1 MDFGYSRSNFHRL
14 FPGTKEN
21 LVPTLTT
28 EHLCEIL
35 SRAGL
40 ITKAQTSSIL
50 SAEKMLKKKM
60 ERTRVEEGD
69 TIKRDSNGSQDSATS
84 ELTAVDIVFAMGL
97 PRAQN
102 PSEHLAEEAIMRA
115 VSEAAGIPFERIDPL
130 ELDLEVVTSTIPRA
144 FALKHL
150 VVPLTLE
157 EGTLKVAYYNPFDL
171 ELQESIRHVTGY
183 RVAPVVSLKS
193 DILKTIR
200 QFYGFQSSVLAARRE
215 IAAPLVDLGN
225 LEQYVRV
232 KSEGEIE
239 STDQHIRSAVD
250 HLFTYAIEN
259 RASDIHL
266 EPKRERAL
274 VRFRIDGVLHDIH
287 WLPKEVY
294 PAIMSRIKML
304 ARMDIAEKRRP
315 QDGRIK
321 LQYPE
326 GDKELRVSTLPVA
339 FGEKAVMRVLD
350 PRILFQE
357 LGEMGFS
364 TRDLAL
370 YRTFLARPYGMIL
383 VTGPT
388 GSGKT
393 TTLYSSLRSVATP
406 AMNVTTIEDPIE
418 MVFEEFN
425 QVAVQ
430 PQVGITF
437 AGSLRSIL
445 RQDPDI
451 IMVGEIR
458 DRETAENA
466 VQAALTGHLV
476 LSTLHTNDAASSV
489 TRLMDLGLEPFLLSS
504 TIIGVAAQRLV
515 RKICPH
521 CSRSERPK
529 GEELVFLGLEPDA
542 AEMGVYR
549 IGEGCPKCRN
559 TGYLGRTG
567 VFEVLEA
574 NEEIS
579 RAISRGENA
588 SVIKEVARRQGMSTL
603 HENGVKKVQKGITT
617 AAEVMRV
624 SQAD

>member
-1 MDFGYSRSNFHRL
+1 MDLGYSRSNFHRL

-50 SAEKMLKKKM
+50 SAEKMWKKKM
-60 ERTRVEEGD
+60 EKARVEEGD

-97 PRAQN
+97 PRAHN
-102 PSEHLAEEAIMRA
+102 PSEQLTEEAIMRA

-437 AGSLRSIL
+437 ASSLRSIL

-588 SVIKEVARRQGMSTL
+588 SVIKEIARRQGMSTL

>member
-1 MDFGYSRSNFHRL
+1 M
-14 FPGTKEN
+14 
-21 LVPTLTT
+21 

-35 SRAGL
+35 SRAML
-40 ITKAQTSSIL
+40 VTKAQASSIL
-50 SAEKMLKKKM
+50 SEEKALKRKIG
-60 ERTRVEEGD
+60 RVRGEDGNLP
-69 TIKRDSNGSQDSATS
+69 KRDGNGSPDSAPPA
-84 ELTAVDIVFAMGL
+84 LTAVDVVSSLGL
-97 PRAQN
+97 PLAHN
-102 PSEHLAEEAIMRA
+102 PAEHLTEEVIMRA
-115 VSEAAGIPFERIDPL
+115 VSEAAGIPFQRIDPL

-150 VVPLTLE
+150 VVPLILE
-157 EGTLKVAYYNPFDL
+157 EGTLKVAINNPFDL
-171 ELQESIRHVTGY
+171 ELQESIRQVTGF

-200 QFYGFQSSVLAARRE
+200 QFYGFQSSVMAARKE
-215 IAAPLVDLGN
+215 IVAPLVDLGN

-232 KSEGEIE
+232 KSESEIE

-287 WLPKEVY
+287 SLPKEVY
-294 PAIMSRIKML
+294 PAIISRIKML
-304 ARMDIAEKRRP
+304 ARLDIAEKRRP

-321 LQYPE
+321 LQYAE
-326 GDKELRVSTLPVA
+326 GDRELRVSTLPVA

-370 YRTFLARPYGMIL
+370 YRTFLARPHGMIL

-430 PQVGITF
+430 SQVGITF
-437 AGSLRSIL
+437 ASSLRSIL

-458 DRETAENA
+458 DQETADNA

-476 LSTLHTNDAASSV
+476 LSTLHTNDAASAV
-489 TRLMDLGLEPFLLSS
+489 TRLVDLGLEPFLLSS
-504 TIIGVAAQRLV
+504 TIIGVVAQRLV

-521 CSRSERPK
+521 CSRSEKLK
-529 GEELVFLGLEPDA
+529 GQELAFLGLEPDA
-542 AEMGVYR
+542 VEMGVFR
-549 IGEGCPKCRN
+549 VGDGCPKCRS

-567 VFEVLEA
+567 VFEVLEVS
-574 NEEIS
+574 EEIS
-579 RAISRGENA
+579 R
-588 SVIKEVARRQGMSTL
+588 
-603 HENGVKKVQKGITT
+603 
-617 AAEVMRV
+617 
-624 SQAD
+624 